1 MSRHLKRLV
10 MPRKWPL
17 PRKGAHWAPKPS
29 PGPHPMQRS
38 MPLYM
43 VLRDLLE
50 LCDTAREA
58 KRIIGAREVFVD
70 GEVRSDPK
78 FPVGLMDVV
87 SISKTREQFMVMLNR
102 LGRFALVRIEE
113 ESAVWKL
120 GRIERKTT
128 VRGRKT
134 QLGLHDGRC
143 ILTEDKRFKT
153 GDVLKIEIPSQ
164 KVLGH
169 YPLAKGNLAMLIGGS
184 HIGELH
190 EIEGYVVTANPKANL
205 VSFKDGLSTV
215 KEHVFVV
222 GKGSPEIKM
231 PEASVL

>member
-1 MSRHLKRLV
+1 MSKHLKRLV
-10 MPRKWPL
+10 MPRTWPL
-17 PRKGAHWAPKPS
+17 PRKIVHWAPMPS

-43 VLRDLLE
+43 VVRDMIE

-58 KRIIGAREVFVD
+58 KRIIGMREVLVD
-70 GEVRSDPK
+70 RRVASDPK
-78 FPVGLMDVV
+78 LPVGLMDVL
-87 SISKTREQFMVMLNR
+87 SIPKTMVHFRVMLNR

-113 ESAVWKL
+113 ESAGWKL
-120 GRIERKTT
+120 CRVERKTI
-128 VRGRKT
+128 VKGGKT

-143 ILTEDKRFKT
+143 ILTEGKRFKT
-153 GDVLKIEIPSQ
+153 GDVLKIQLPSQ
-164 KVLGH
+164 KILGH
-169 YPLAKGNLAMLIGGS
+169 YPLAKGNMAMLIGGS

-190 EIEGYVVTANPKANL
+190 EIEGYLVTANPKANM

-222 GKGSPEIKM
+222 GKGSPEVKM
-231 PEASVL
+231 PEVSVL